1 MPKFPSTQ
9 QFIDLDN
16 IRNYIIILKGGRMRA
31 ILKVSST
38 NLALKSQ
45 EEQEAT
51 VFSYQN
57 FLNALDFP
65 IQILVSSRFMNLD
78 NYVKNLRELVGKQS
92 TELMQIQT
100 QEYINFIE
108 EFLSQAHIISTDFY
122 VVIPFNLVD
131 IGVGEGGGGERLK
144 SLIGKQSE
152 LGSLEQEKFLS
163 YKKQIAQRAEF
174 VASNLHRI
182 GLEAR
187 LLNTEELISLF
198 WSLYNPEDLRRKGIT
213 RPIFT

>member
-16 IRNYIIILKGGRMRA
+16 IRNDIIILKGGRMRA

-78 NYVKNLRELVGKQS
+78 YYVKNLRKLVGKPPA
-92 TELMQIQT
+92 EPMQ
-100 QEYINFIE
+100 
-108 EFLSQAHIISTDFY
+108 
-122 VVIPFNLVD
+122 
-131 IGVGEGGGGERLK
+131 R
-144 SLIGKQSE
+144 
-152 LGSLEQEKFLS
+152 
-163 YKKQIAQRAEF
+163 
-174 VASNLHRI
+174 
-182 GLEAR
+182 
-187 LLNTEELISLF
+187 
-198 WSLYNPEDLRRKGIT
+198 
-213 RPIFT
+213 

>member
-1 MPKFPSTQ
+1 MKFPSTKT
-9 QFIDLDN
+9 FINKDN
-16 IRNYIIILKGGRMRA
+16 IRNDIIILKGGKMRA

-78 NYVKNLRELVGKQS
+78 NYVKNLQNLVDKQP
-92 TELMQIQT
+92 TELMQMQT

-108 EFLSQAHIISTDFY
+108 EFLSQAHIITTDFY
-122 VVIPFNLVD
+122 VVIPFELIDIEVD
-131 IGVGEGGGGERLK
+131 EGGGGERLK
-144 SLIGKQSE
+144 SLLGKQSE
-152 LGSLEQEKFLS
+152 LGSLEPEKFLS
-163 YKKQIAQRAEF
+163 YKKQITQRAEF

-182 GLEAR
+182 GLEAK
-187 LLNTEELISLF
+187 LLTTEELISLF